1 MFHYQPSDKPY
12 YPTLVELIQTEFPSE
27 LATAVPTLKYILI
40 LKDQLST
47 CGWRVHRA
55 DDASGQP
62 CWTEEMEADEVDRVL
77 EEFVW

>member
-1 MFHYQPSDKPY
+1 M
-12 YPTLVELIQTEFPSE
+12 
-27 LATAVPTLKYILI
+27 PTLKYILI
-40 LKDQLST
+40 SFEVGLKDQLST